1 LIPPYQHQENV
12 KRLEHLKTAGY
23 KFDITADGYMV
34 WLGDKYL
41 GGASVRLPRSKPLH
55 WRHRSANIKDNVATA
70 LATVARFI
78 NTPSN
83 GA

>member
-1 LIPPYQHQENV
+1 MITPNQHQTNL

-55 WRHRSANIKDNVATA
+55 WKQRTANIKDNVASA
-70 LATVARFI
+70 LATVDQFLNI
-78 NTPSN
+78 P
-83 GA
+83 